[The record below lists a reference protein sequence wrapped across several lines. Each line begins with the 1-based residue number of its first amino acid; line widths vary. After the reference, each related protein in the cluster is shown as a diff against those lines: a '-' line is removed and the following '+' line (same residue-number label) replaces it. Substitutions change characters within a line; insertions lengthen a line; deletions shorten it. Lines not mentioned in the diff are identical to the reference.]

1 MAHKKTIIFIWSR
14 GGGGHRTAKDSLQQR
29 LTQEYAKKGIDLD
42 VSHTYDIMGEYFLGP
57 IGEFCVNLWNK
68 SQRKGKV
75 KTQHCLITL
84 QKCADRLFYPI
95 VFLKFIHLLMS
106 LKEEPEYVVSTQPI
120 CTLALLKAL
129 RFVNK
134 KRGWGVRLHLYL
146 TDMPTQKASHFL
158 RSLKRIGRNPL
169 LAPLLTVYSP
179 PAITESEDFWRQSCG
194 MLEVIT
200 DRVFPIRNAFL
211 QTDNLKE
218 KLRSLHLMLS
228 MGEQL
233 YLIEKETQVTFLM
246 LGSQPPHRGV
256 LDWVDAIIARAQSTK
271 EKHFLFV
278 YCGPNEHKEL
288 LKAVTKRMPKA
299 PEGLT
304 IVPLQTQAEENLA
317 LLMARCN
324 RTITRSGGST
334 SMELLHLFQSGA
346 IFDPLN
352 RETLIHDEGVS
363 HWEAGNAVYLMKTI
377 QAQYRTPFNFS

>member
-1 MAHKKTIIFIWSR
+1 LIWAR
-14 GGGGHRTAKDSLQQR
+14 CGGGHRVAKDSLQQR
-29 LTQEYAKKGIDLD
+29 FIHEYAEKGIDLD
-42 VSHTYDIMGEYFLGP
+42 VSRTYDMMGEFFLDPLGNF
-57 IGEFCVNLWNK
+57 IVYLWDK

-75 KTQHCLITL
+75 KTQSRLIAL
-84 QKCADRLFYPI
+84 QKHLDRLVFPI
-95 VFLKFIHLLMS
+95 VYLKMLHLLLS
-106 LKEEPEYVVSTQPI
+106 LPEEPEYVVSTQPI
-120 CTLALLKAL
+120 ATLALLKAI
-129 RFVNK
+129 RYVNL
-134 KRGWGVRLHLYL
+134 KRGWKVRLHLYL

-158 RSLKRIGRNPL
+158 RSLKRIGRDPL

-211 QTDNLKE
+211 QTDSLKE
-218 KLRSLHLMLS
+218 KLESPHLMLS
-228 MGEQL
+228 MGEQS
-233 YLIEKETQVTFLM
+233 YLIEKETKVTFLM

-256 LDWVDAIIARAQSTK
+256 LDWVDAIIARAQNTK
-271 EKHFLFV
+271 EKHFFFV
-278 YCGPNEHKEL
+278 YCGPNEHKDL
-288 LKAVTKRMPKA
+288 LKAVTKRLSKA

-304 IVPLQTQAEENLA
+304 IIPLQTQAEENLA

-352 RETLIHDEGVS
+352 RETVIHDDGVS
-363 HWEAGNAVYLMKTI
+363 HWEAGNAFYLMQTI
-377 QAQYRTPFNFS
+377 QAKYRTPFNFQ